1 MTSARVEE
9 GQVKA
14 GPVPSPPAEVLWAD
28 GSDRLAGS
36 SSLQRIWGVAKA
48 AFYFGFKKKKLQVNF
63 VNFKQPQKEFHKKG
77 QQDAKKFGKA
87 RRAQGAEGKGRG
99 AGRGEA
105 AALRPT
111 FLPGLLA

>member
-1 MTSARVEE
+1 MVLFWGPADLLFFPVPVAGPPEAGSGCLADDRLQWQRPDFRRPRVSPPQTQGGSRAVTSARVEE

-48 AFYFGFKKKKLQVNF
+48 AFYFGT
-63 VNFKQPQKEFHKKG
+63 P
-77 QQDAKKFGKA
+77 
-87 RRAQGAEGKGRG
+87 
-99 AGRGEA
+99 
-105 AALRPT
+105 
-111 FLPGLLA
+111 